1 MKNAHGLGLPR
12 RRGLLAAAGVAAL
25 GLAATAPAYSD
36 PPAPAYI
43 IYDTGTLGGTFAFGA
58 GVDNLGWVT
67 GASLNA
73 AGALHATLAIP
84 GNLIDLGTLGGTN
97 SAVEWP
103 VKNNHGLVVGI
114 SESATPDKN
123 GEVFSC

>member
-1 MKNAHGLGLPR
+1 M
-12 RRGLLAAAGVAAL
+12 AAL
-25 GLAATAPAYSD
+25 GLAATAPAYST
-36 PPAPAYI
+36 PASPAYI

-84 GNLIDLGTLGGTN
+84 GNLIDLGTLGGHEQRGRMAGQEQ
-97 SAVEWP
+97 SRPGGRHLRIRHA
-103 VKNNHGLVVGI
+103 
-114 SESATPDKN
+114 
-123 GEVFSC
+123 